1 MTKKKISIGI
11 VQENPI
17 VGDIEGNLQLAI
29 NAIDKLSKQSSPDIF
44 LFTEMFITGYP
55 PEDLILRD
63 DLLDASYEAVEKLC
77 EVKPESFIVIGYPKK
92 EGDSIFNC
100 AGVLRNKS
108 VITEYKKQE
117 LPNYEV
123 FDEKRYFQSGKGPGI
138 FEVNGLRVGLSVCED
153 IWHENVIK
161 QLHEKKTDLI
171 LNINASPFHLDK
183 IKERKVLISG
193 HAINY
198 SLPIVYAN
206 QVGGQDELVFDGTSM
221 AMDGEGQQILQ
232 LEKFKEDFWLDL
244 KLNDIPQTTLFKEDY
259 KIVNFTSDQEGKLSS
274 EKKEEI
280 PEDKELEEVYKALVL
295 GAKDYIQKNNFPG
308 VLIGSSGGI
317 DSALTAAI
325 AADAIGPE
333 KVRTFM
339 LPFKFT
345 SDMSVEDSEKLAVNL
360 GIKHSVIPIGD
371 IYESFADSLEDEF
384 SGLEPDITEE
394 NLQSRCR
401 GVILMALSN
410 KSGELVLTTGNKS
423 ETAVGYST
431 LYGDTAGGFGVL
443 KDVPKTLVY
452 ELSRYRNTISHVI
465 PDRIIDR
472 PPSAELA
479 PDQQDSDSL
488 PDYAILDK
496 IIELYVEQDKSK
508 VEIEESGIDKS
519 MVDRVIRL
527 IDLSEYKR
535 RQAPLGVK
543 ITSRGFGKDR
553 RYPITNNFLK

>member
-123 FDEKRYFQSGKGPGI
+123 FDEKRYFQPGKGPGI

-183 IKERKVLISG
+183 IKERKALISG

-221 AMDGEGQQILQ
+221 AMDGDGQQILQ
-232 LEKFKEDFWLDL
+232 LEK
-244 KLNDIPQTTLFKEDY
+244 FKEDY

-274 EKKEEI
+274 EKREEI

-553 RYPITNNFLK
+553 RYPITNKFLK

>member
-232 LEKFKEDFWLDL
+232 LEKFKED
-244 KLNDIPQTTLFKEDY
+244 Y

-274 EKKEEI
+274 EKREEI
-280 PEDKELEEVYKALVL
+280 PEDRELEEVYKALVL

-325 AADAIGPE
+325 AADAIGPD

-553 RYPITNNFLK
+553 RYPITNKFLK

>member
-17 VGDIEGNLQLAI
+17 VGDIEGNLQLAV

-232 LEKFKEDFWLDL
+232 LEKFKED
-244 KLNDIPQTTLFKEDY
+244 Y

-274 EKKEEI
+274 EKREEI

-553 RYPITNNFLK
+553 RYPITNKFLK

>member
-123 FDEKRYFQSGKGPGI
+123 FDEKRYFQPGKVPGI

-232 LEKFKEDFWLDL
+232 LEKFKED
-244 KLNDIPQTTLFKEDY
+244 Y

-274 EKKEEI
+274 EKREEI

-553 RYPITNNFLK
+553 RYPITNKFLK

>member
-44 LFTEMFITGYP
+44 VFTEMFLTGYP

-77 EVKPESFIVIGYPKK
+77 DVKPESFIVIGYPKK

-108 VITEYKKQE
+108 LITEYKKQE

-123 FDEKRYFQSGKGPGI
+123 FDEKRYFQPGKGPGI

-193 HAINY
+193 HAIDY

-221 AMDGEGQQILQ
+221 VMDGDGQQILQ
-232 LEKFKEDFWLDL
+232 LEKFKED
-244 KLNDIPQTTLFKEDY
+244 Y
-259 KIVNFTSDQEGKLSS
+259 KIINFISDQDGKLSS
-274 EKKEEI
+274 EKREEI

-360 GIKHSVIPIGD
+360 GIKHSVIPIGE

-452 ELSRYRNTISHVI
+452 DLSRYRNTISHVI

-508 VEIEESGIDKS
+508 AEIEASGIEKG

-553 RYPITNNFLK
+553 RYPITNKFLK

>member
-44 LFTEMFITGYP
+44 VFTEMFITGYP

-63 DLLDASYEAVEKLC
+63 DLLDAAYEAVEKLS
-77 EVKPESFIVIGYPKK
+77 EIKPESFIVIGYPKK

-232 LEKFKEDFWLDL
+232 LEKFKED
-244 KLNDIPQTTLFKEDY
+244 Y
-259 KIVNFTSDQEGKLSS
+259 KIVNFISDQEGKLSS
-274 EKKEEI
+274 EKREEI

-553 RYPITNNFLK
+553 RYPITNKFLK

>member
-44 LFTEMFITGYP
+44 VFTEMFLTGYP

-63 DLLDASYEAVEKLC
+63 DLLDASFEAVEKLC
-77 EVKPESFIVIGYPKK
+77 DVKPESFIVIGYPKK

-123 FDEKRYFQSGKGPGI
+123 FDEKRYFQPGKGPGI

-183 IKERKVLISG
+183 IKERKALISG
-193 HAINY
+193 HAIDY

-221 AMDGEGQQILQ
+221 VMDGDGQQILQ
-232 LEKFKEDFWLDL
+232 LEKFKED
-244 KLNDIPQTTLFKEDY
+244 Y
-259 KIVNFTSDQEGKLSS
+259 KIINFISDQDGKLSS
-274 EKKEEI
+274 EKREEI

-360 GIKHSVIPIGD
+360 GIKHSVIPIGE

-452 ELSRYRNTISHVI
+452 DLSRYRNTISHVI

-508 VEIEESGIDKS
+508 AEIEASGIEKG

-553 RYPITNNFLK
+553 RYPITNKF

>member
-232 LEKFKEDFWLDL
+232 LEKFKED
-244 KLNDIPQTTLFKEDY
+244 Y

-274 EKKEEI
+274 EKREEI

-508 VEIEESGIDKS
+508 IEIEESGIDKS

-553 RYPITNNFLK
+553 RYPITNKFLK

>member
-29 NAIDKLSKQSSPDIF
+29 DAIDKLSKQSSPDIF

-232 LEKFKEDFWLDL
+232 LEKFKED
-244 KLNDIPQTTLFKEDY
+244 Y

-274 EKKEEI
+274 EKREEI

-553 RYPITNNFLK
+553 RYPITNKFLK

>member
-123 FDEKRYFQSGKGPGI
+123 FDEKRYFQSGKGPGV

-232 LEKFKEDFWLDL
+232 LEKFKED
-244 KLNDIPQTTLFKEDY
+244 Y

-274 EKKEEI
+274 EKREEI

-553 RYPITNNFLK
+553 RYPITNKFLK

>member
-1 MTKKKISIGI
+1 MSPKKISVGI
-11 VQENPI
+11 IQENPI
-17 VGDIEGNLQLAI
+17 VGDIKGNLELAKASI
-29 NAIDKLSKQSSPDIF
+29 ELLSKEAVPDIF
-44 LFTEMFITGYP
+44 LFSEMFITGYP

-63 DLLDASYEAVEKLC
+63 DLLLEAYEAINILSKE
-77 EVKPESFIVIGYPKK
+77 KPESFIVIGYPKK

-108 VITEYKKQE
+108 IITEYKKQE

-123 FDEKRYFQSGKGPGI
+123 FDEKRYFEPGTSPGV
-138 FEVNGLRVGLSVCED
+138 FEVNGFRVGLSVCED
-153 IWHENVIK
+153 IWHERVIK
-161 QLHEKKTDLI
+161 QLYDKKSDLV

-183 IKERKVLISG
+183 IKERRNLISQ
-193 HAINY
+193 HSAKY

-221 AMDGEGQQILQ
+221 AMDADGKQIIQ
-232 LEKFKEDFWLDL
+232 LEKFKEDHKVINFLSQKDGS
-244 KLNDIPQTTLFKEDY
+244 
-259 KIVNFTSDQEGKLSS
+259 IVS
-274 EKKEEI
+274 EKQESI
-280 PEDKELEEVYKALVL
+280 PDDEELEEVYKALVL
-295 GAKDYIQKNNFPG
+295 GAKDYIIKNRFPG

-333 KVRTFM
+333 RVRTFM
-339 LPFKFT
+339 MPFKFT
-345 SDMSVEDSEKLAVNL
+345 SDMSVEDANKLAENL

-371 IYESFADSLEDEF
+371 IYDSFKKSLESEF
-384 SGLEPDITEE
+384 KGLEPDITEE

-410 KSGELVLTTGNKS
+410 KSGDLVLTTGNKS

-452 ELSRYRNTISHVI
+452 SLSKYRNTVSNVI
-465 PDRIIDR
+465 PDRIITR

-488 PDYAILDK
+488 PDYDILDK
-496 IIELYVEQDKSK
+496 IIELYVEHDKSK
-508 VEIEESGIDKS
+508 QEIEESGIERS
-519 MVDRVIRL
+519 VLDRVIRL
-527 IDLSEYKR
+527 IDFSEYKR

-543 ITSRGFGKDR
+543 ITARGFGKDR
-553 RYPITNNFLK
+553 RYPITNKFLK

>member
-29 NAIDKLSKQSSPDIF
+29 NAIDKLSNQSSPDIF
-44 LFTEMFITGYP
+44 VFTEMFLTGYP

-77 EVKPESFIVIGYPKK
+77 DVKPESFIVIGYPKR

-123 FDEKRYFQSGKGPGI
+123 FDEKRYFQPGKGPGI

-171 LNINASPFHLDK
+171 LNINASPFHLGK
-183 IKERKVLISG
+183 IRERKALISG
-193 HAINY
+193 HAIDY

-221 AMDGEGQQILQ
+221 VMDGDGQQILQ
-232 LEKFKEDFWLDL
+232 LEKFKEDY
-244 KLNDIPQTTLFKEDY
+244 E
-259 KIVNFTSDQEGKLSS
+259 IVNFISDQEGKLSS
-274 EKKEEI
+274 EKREKI

-325 AADAIGPE
+325 AADAIGSE

-339 LPFKFT
+339 LPFKYT
-345 SDMSVEDSEKLAVNL
+345 SDMSVEDSEKLAINL
-360 GIKHSVIPIGD
+360 GIKHAVIPIGE

-553 RYPITNNFLK
+553 RYPITNKFLK

>member
-1 MTKKKISIGI
+1 MAQKNISIGI
-11 VQENPI
+11 IQENPV
-17 VGDIEGNLQLAI
+17 VGDIKGNLELAKSGI
-29 NAIDKLSKQSSPDIF
+29 EKLSNFSPDIY
-44 LFTEMFITGYP
+44 LFSEMFLTGYP

-63 DLLDASYEAVEKLC
+63 DLLDQTYESLLELATF
-77 EVKPESFIVIGYPKK
+77 KPDSFIVIGYPKK
-92 EGDSIFNC
+92 EGVSIYNC
-100 AGVLRNKS
+100 AGVLRNQS
-108 VITEYKKQE
+108 VIFEYKKQE

-123 FDEKRYFQSGKGPGI
+123 FDEKRYFQAGSTPGI
-138 FEVNGLRVGLSVCED
+138 FEVNGLMIGLSVCED
-153 IWHENVIK
+153 IWHEKVIE
-161 QLHEKKTDLI
+161 QLKENKADLV
-171 LNINASPFHLDK
+171 LNINASPFHLQK
-183 IKERKVLISG
+183 IADRKKLISD
-193 HAINY
+193 HALKY

-221 AMDGEGQQILQ
+221 AMDSDGSQIIQ
-232 LEKFKEDFWLDL
+232 LAKFKEDSTVINFSSNGSGLL
-244 KLNDIPQTTLFKEDY
+244 MSNSKEDI
-259 KIVNFTSDQEGKLSS
+259 KANNDL
-274 EKKEEI
+274 
-280 PEDKELEEVYKALVL
+280 EDVYNALVL
-295 GAKDYIQKNNFPG
+295 GAKDYILKNKFPG

-339 LPFKFT
+339 MPFKFT
-345 SDMSVEDSEKLAVNL
+345 SGMSIEDAEKLANNL
-360 GIKHSVIPIGD
+360 GIKHSVIPIGE
-371 IYESFADSLEDEF
+371 IYNSFQSSLKEEF
-384 SGLEPDITEE
+384 EGLSPDITEE

-431 LYGDTAGGFGVL
+431 LYGDTAGGFAVL

-452 ELSRYRNTISHVI
+452 ELSRYRNTITEVI
-465 PDRIIDR
+465 PERIITR

-488 PDYAILDK
+488 PDYDTLDK
-496 IIELYVEQDKSK
+496 IIELYVERDKSK
-508 VEIEESGIDKS
+508 LEIEEYGIEKAIL
-519 MVDRVIRL
+519 DRVIRL

-553 RYPITNNFLK
+553 RYPITNKFLK

>member
-183 IKERKVLISG
+183 IKERKTLISG
-193 HAINY
+193 HAIDY

-232 LEKFKEDFWLDL
+232 LEKFKED
-244 KLNDIPQTTLFKEDY
+244 Y

-274 EKKEEI
+274 EKREEI

-508 VEIEESGIDKS
+508 AEIEASGIEKG

-553 RYPITNNFLK
+553 RYPITNRFLK

>member
-77 EVKPESFIVIGYPKK
+77 KVKPESFIVIGYPKK

-232 LEKFKEDFWLDL
+232 LEKFKED
-244 KLNDIPQTTLFKEDY
+244 Y

-274 EKKEEI
+274 EKREEI

-553 RYPITNNFLK
+553 RYPITNKFLK

>member
-193 HAINY
+193 YAINY

-232 LEKFKEDFWLDL
+232 LEKFKED
-244 KLNDIPQTTLFKEDY
+244 Y

-274 EKKEEI
+274 EKREEI

-553 RYPITNNFLK
+553 RYPITNKFLK

>member
-232 LEKFKEDFWLDL
+232 LEKFKED
-244 KLNDIPQTTLFKEDY
+244 Y

-274 EKKEEI
+274 EKREEI

-371 IYESFADSLEDEF
+371 IYKSFADSLEDEF

-553 RYPITNNFLK
+553 RYPITNKFLK